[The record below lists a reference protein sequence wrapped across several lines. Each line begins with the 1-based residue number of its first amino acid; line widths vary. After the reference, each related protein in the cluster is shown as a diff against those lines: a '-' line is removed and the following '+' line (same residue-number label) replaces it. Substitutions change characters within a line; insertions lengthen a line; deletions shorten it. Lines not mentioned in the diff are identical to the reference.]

1 MAQYLNCGFNIALL
15 YLRTMLTAV
24 TGASGHVGV
33 NLTRA
38 LIARGRRVRVL
49 SHTSNLG
56 LEGLPVDYC
65 RGDLADI
72 DTLVAAFSGCQVVY
86 HLAAHIS
93 LSMKDWRRSAE
104 VNIEGTRNV
113 IEACRRGGV
122 QRLVHFSSIH
132 ALCSE
137 PLDTPI
143 DESRP
148 RVSSTG
154 APPYDRSKAEG
165 ERLVRRAV
173 DEGVDA
179 IIINPT
185 GVIGPFDY
193 RPSHF
198 GQALI
203 QIATGKIPVL
213 IEGGFD
219 WVDARDVA
227 EWAIKAEEVAAPGS
241 SYLLSGHWLSMRD
254 ISVMAAGI
262 MGNRPPVLVCP
273 MALARACAPVVTAA
287 SGLSGIRPIFTT
299 VSLGALTSNRNIS
312 HARATAELGYAPRPT
327 RETLSDT
334 IQWFKENGYIKSRR
348 K

>member
-1 MAQYLNCGFNIALL
+1 
-15 YLRTMLTAV
+15 MLTAV

-38 LIARGRRVRVL
+38 LVSRGRRVRVL
-49 SHTSNLG
+49 SHASNLG

-65 RGDLADI
+65 LGNVGDV
-72 DTLVAAFSGCQVVY
+72 DTLIAAFSGVRVVY

-93 LSMKDWRRSAE
+93 LSMDDWHRCAQ

-113 IEACRRGGV
+113 IEACRRSGV
-122 QRLVHFSSIH
+122 QRLVHFSTIH

-137 PLDTPI
+137 PFDTPV

-148 RVSSTG
+148 HVSSPH

-165 ERLVRRAV
+165 EMLVRRAV
-173 DEGVDA
+173 EEGLDA
-179 IIINPT
+179 VIINPT

-227 EWAIKAEEVAAPGS
+227 EWAIKAEETAAPGS

-254 ISVMAAGI
+254 LSTMAAGI
-262 MGNRPPVLVCP
+262 MGNRPPALVCP
-273 MALARACAPVVTAA
+273 MALARACAPLVTAA
-287 SGLSGIRPIFTT
+287 SRLSGTRPIFTT
-299 VSLGALTSNRNIS
+299 VSLDALVSNRRIS
-312 HARATAELGYAPRPT
+312 HAKATSELGYSPRPV
-327 RETLSDT
+327 RETIGDT
-334 IQWFKENGYIKSRR
+334 LQWFMENGYIRSGRP
-348 K
+348 